1 MRTSNCYITSQ
12 NHGYAVDAKSL
23 PEGWKTFFVNA
34 NDFSNEGII
43 HETKVSVAATTCKL
57 ALRCPLQRG
66 HYLLSNRRSLLG
78 R

>member
-12 NHGYAVDAKSL
+12 NHGYAVDATTL

-43 HETKVSVAATTCKL
+43 HITKVSISVIL
-57 ALRCPLQRG
+57 LRALHAQHAERG
-66 HYLLSNRRSLLG
+66 NA
-78 R
+78 